1 MTNRERAASI
11 FRGAEWAY
19 QDLERALANE
29 EWNIAVRRAQEVVEL
44 TLKGLL
50 ALMGVDYPKE
60 HDPAGVFAHA
70 VRGQGLPIEENTL
83 QEIQSFSARLAR
95 RRAPA
100 FYFEV
105 RVEEQEA
112 RQAARDAA
120 RMQQWAQEW
129 RQWLEG
135 GRQSDEE

>member
-1 MTNRERAASI
+1 MTNHKRAADI
-11 FRGAEWAY
+11 FRGAEWAS
-19 QDLERALANE
+19 QDLERALE
-29 EWNIAVRRAQEVVEL
+29 EKEWNIAVRRAQEVVEL

-60 HDPAGVFAHA
+60 HDPADVFARA
-70 VRGQGLPIEENTL
+70 VRGRGLPIEKETL
-83 QEIQSFSARLAR
+83 EVIQSFSTRLAR

-112 RQAARDAA
+112 RQSARDAA
-120 RMQQWAQEW
+120 RMLKWAREW
-129 RQWLEG
+129 WKWLEG
-135 GRQSDEE
+135 A

>member
-1 MTNRERAASI
+1 MTNHERAEQLFLRA
-11 FRGAEWAY
+11 AKLY
-19 QDLERALANE
+19 QDVERQLEDRDWSLAL
-29 EWNIAVRRAQEVVEL
+29 RRAQEVVEL

-70 VRGQGLPIEENTL
+70 VRGPGLPIEENTL
-83 QEIQSFSARLAR
+83 REIQSFSARLA

-112 RQAARDAA
+112 RQAAGDAA
-120 RMQQWAQEW
+120 RMQRWAQEW

-135 GRQSDEE
+135 GQADEE

>member
-1 MTNRERAASI
+1 MTNHERAANI

-19 QDLERALANE
+19 QDLERALADK

-44 TLKGLL
+44 ALKGLL

-60 HDPAGVFAHA
+60 RDPADVFARA
-70 VRGQGLPIEENTL
+70 VRERGLGIEEETL
-83 QEIQSFSARLAR
+83 QEIQVFSTRLAR

-112 RQAARDAA
+112 RRAANDAA
-120 RMQQWAQEW
+120 QMLKWVQEW
-129 RQWLEG
+129 RKWLEG
-135 GRQSDEE
+135 S